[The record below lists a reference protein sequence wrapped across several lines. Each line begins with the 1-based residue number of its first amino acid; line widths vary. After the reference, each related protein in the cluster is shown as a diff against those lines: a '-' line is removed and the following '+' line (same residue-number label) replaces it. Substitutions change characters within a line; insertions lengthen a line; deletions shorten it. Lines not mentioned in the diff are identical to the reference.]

1 MFVRQMWPSYVSSAC
16 CLEFRCL
23 LREPRHNTTQPHD
36 FTKEFTRLSSFGPKR
51 LRSPRTV
58 FETEHSLLAIP
69 IIIKSWQSV
78 TMASTTSSPSSPS
91 APLEEDDTAAD
102 LPLTMAASVVL
113 ESLPKDAHSALQK
126 AGELENKDGS
136 VKDKGISSPRLAS
149 STVV

>member
-1 MFVRQMWPSYVSSAC
+1 
-16 CLEFRCL
+16 
-23 LREPRHNTTQPHD
+23 
-36 FTKEFTRLSSFGPKR
+36 
-51 LRSPRTV
+51 
-58 FETEHSLLAIP
+58 
-69 IIIKSWQSV
+69 
-78 TMASTTSSPSSPS
+78 MASATSTPSSPS